1 MRTKREINLIY
12 KHTHRD
18 FKSNSNGVKK
28 VMFLSERG
36 WTTLG
41 PIESLP
47 EKIFKDKLEYAY
59 KKECKAVALK
69 TFSKKYGRIV
79 GDDYVKDGQCEI
91 TVLNEKEFVF
101 RRPQKEYTIQFR
113 GGKITNVVC
122 Y

>member
-36 WTTLG
+36 CTTLG

-47 EKIFKDKLEYAY
+47 EKIFKNKLNWALS
-59 KKECKAVALK
+59 KE
-69 TFSKKYGRIV
+69 SK
-79 GDDYVKDGQCEI
+79 
-91 TVLNEKEFVF
+91 
-101 RRPQKEYTIQFR
+101 
-113 GGKITNVVC
+113 
-122 Y
+122 